1 MIILI
6 DMYTTQITNG
16 TNNMNFQEWCISQ
29 KDKVKNQFK
38 QLMGYEPN
46 LDNPKTICEK
56 LNWMKIYDSTFLKTY
71 CADKLLVQDYVKSKL
86 GIDLSI
92 PVLGVYNKFEEIDF
106 SKLPKNYVIKCNHG
120 SGMNIIVKN
129 GNINKLEAKQK
140 LDKWMKTDYLHLY
153 EFHYKPIQKKIFIE
167 EYKDNG
173 VDGLIDYKFWCF
185 NGEPKFYG
193 VNAGHG
199 HGAINY
205 YNIDGTDFMYQRS
218 DYSANKNAAWEKPK
232 NFEKMIEYSKKLS
245 EDFKFVRVDFYE
257 INDKIYLGELTFI
270 PGGGYI
276 KYNGNGDEEIGKMLD
291 LQ

>member
-1 MIILI
+1 M
-6 DMYTTQITNG
+6 T
-16 TNNMNFQEWCISQ
+16 FQDWCLSHKEDIR
-29 KDKVKNQFK
+29 KQFIK
-38 QLMGYEPN
+38 ELGYNPN
-46 LDNPKTICEK
+46 LDNPKTFCEK
-56 LNWMKIYDSTFLKTY
+56 LNWLKIYDSTFLKTY
-71 CADKLLVQDYVKSKL
+71 CADKLLVRDYVKSKL
-86 GIDLSI
+86 GVDLSI

-120 SGMNIIVKN
+120 SGMNIIVKD
-129 GNINKLEAKQK
+129 GIVNKNSVKSR
-140 LDKWMKTDYLHLY
+140 LDAWMNTDYLHLY

-173 VDGLIDYKFWCF
+173 VNGLIDYKFWCF

-205 YNIDGTDFMYQRS
+205 YDLNNKPFYIQRA
-218 DYSANKNAAWEKPK
+218 DYPPNNATQWKVPEQF
-232 NFEKMIEYSKKLS
+232 NTMVEYSKKLS

-257 INDKIYLGELTFI
+257 INGKIYLGELTFI

-276 KYNGNGDEEIGKMLD
+276 KYKGNGDEEIGKMLD